1 MNLKHENIHEYV
13 IKCTNTTQITLD
25 DDFNVMDSKP
35 DIDLIVK
42 EWGMA
47 VVNGVRVNQ
56 DKAQIDGTL
65 VFAIMYTGS
74 SENDKRFIPVR
85 MDGSLNF
92 LENVNLSCDATG
104 LDVNCKAQLEDLT
117 IKSINSR
124 KISVKAIVA
133 LTVTCEE
140 IKNISIS
147 TGIEDGDCNAELL
160 LKDFEYVQA
169 DVNMKDNLRI
179 KETVSVPNGKADIGS
194 LVWDDVDVRNVN
206 TRMTEDGLSVS
217 GELNVFIMY
226 IADDEAGQVQWYE
239 TSTPFTGI
247 IDVSGANPDG
257 ISYVGYNVIS
267 KNVAVLFV
275 WLYAAAYVLHLYF
288 DFSGYSDM
296 AIGLGRIFGFHFIE
310 NFNYP
315 YISAS
320 VTEFWRRWHMSLGSW
335 FRDYVYIPLGGNRVS
350 KAKWFR
356 NIFIVWLLTGLW
368 HGAAWTFIL
377 WGLFFAVFLTA
388 EKLWYGEALAQ
399 TRFLKHLYVLL
410 LIAVSFVIFDAAS
423 VSDAFRTIGSLFGLG
438 GLPRSDV
445 LARYYFDSYSGVFLV
460 AIVGATPL
468 PAKIVRQFSEDD
480 PGKKIMSVVEPVVLL
495 GLLTVVTAYLVDG
508 SFNPFLYFRF

>member
-1 MNLKHENIHEYV
+1 MNLN
-13 IKCTNTTQITLD
+13 
-25 DDFNVMDSKP
+25 SKKLTIP
-35 DIDLIVK
+35 DLISV
-42 EWGMA
+42 GVFTAIYFVLVTIATFSCALLPGVGNILLPA
-47 VVNGVRVNQ
+47 V
-56 DKAQIDGTL
+56 AALIS
-65 VFAIMYTGS
+65 GS
-74 SENDKRFIPVR
+74 VYMLLAAKLQKF
-85 MDGSLNF
+85 G
-92 LENVNLSCDATG
+92 G
-104 LDVNCKAQLEDLT
+104 
-117 IKSINSR
+117 
-124 KISVKAIVA
+124 
-133 LTVTCEE
+133 
-140 IKNISIS
+140 ISIMGLVMGLFFFMS
-147 TGIEDGDCNAELL
+147 GHFVLSFAANIVCGVLADWVASRRQYRSKKVLLANVLYELISAY
-160 LKDFEYVQA
+160 KSA
-169 DVNMKDNLRI
+169 AN
-179 KETVSVPNGKADIGS
+179 VS
-194 LVWDDVDVRNVN
+194 
-206 TRMTEDGLSVS
+206 
-217 GELNVFIMY
+217 
-226 IADDEAGQVQWYE
+226 
-239 TSTPFTGI
+239 
-247 IDVSGANPDG
+247 
-257 ISYVGYNVIS
+257 
-267 KNVAVLFV
+267 VLFV

-438 GLPRSDV
+438 GLPRSDA

-468 PAKIVRQFSEDD
+468 PAKIVRQFSEDG

-495 GLLTVVTAYLVDG
+495 ALLAVVTAYLVDG